1 MKNMLK
7 TFLVGSLLVGSLLAP
22 SASAATESNPTKDW
36 GQQYVML
43 GWSLTPEERLQTM
56 QALEVK
62 GANSE
67 MQTGHSYEV
76 KTTILDEAG
85 KVVQE
90 NGADKIIDTKIK
102 LEEVN
107 GTDLVKYLGATF
119 NEQSGAWS
127 SAKIAKGD
135 TGSGVV
141 VKITT
146 PENIT
151 EKTKETY
158 ANAAITAG
166 ASDIAITV
174 ASVRP
179 IDGSGALTGVYKA
192 LEEQGYR
199 IDQQQVAAG
208 QEELT
213 VVSEIVNANPQVDNK
228 KLNVAVADAKEQ
240 IGTEKQKSKEPLT
253 EAEIQSIVDN
263 ALETQGID
271 SAVTPEQKQQLVDLL
286 KTVQDSGALDTKEA
300 LAQLAKYKDEVMANA
315 KDIFKDIQNSEEAQG
330 FFAKVSQFFKGI
342 GEWITGLFA

>member
-1 MKNMLK
+1 MKSLK
-7 TFLVGSLLVGSLLAP
+7 ILVVAGLLAASLAGQ
-22 SASAATESNPTKDW
+22 SAFAATDTNPTADW

-56 QALEVK
+56 QVLEVK
-62 GANSE
+62 GASTE

-76 KTTILDEAG
+76 KTTILDDAG

-90 NGADKIIDTKIK
+90 NGADKVIDTKIK

-107 GTDLVKYLGATF
+107 GTDLVKYLGSATF

-135 TGSGVV
+135 KGSGVV

-146 PENIT
+146 PDNIT
-151 EKTKETY
+151 QKTNETY

-192 LEEQGYR
+192 LEEQGYT
-199 IDQQQVAAG
+199 IKQAQVDAG
-208 QEELT
+208 QQELN
-213 VVSEIVNANPQVDNK
+213 VVSEIVNANDQVDNK

-240 IGTEKQKSKEPLT
+240 IGTEKQKSDEPLT
-253 EAEIQSIVDN
+253 DEQIEGIVTN

-300 LAQLAKYKDEVMANA
+300 LEQLSKYKDEVMENA
-315 KDIFKDIQNSEEAQG
+315 KNIFKDIQDSEQAQG

-342 GEWITGLFA
+342 GEWITGLFN